1 MSNGHHVMWKWAK
14 EAYLASNKLHI
25 CRINNTSIT
34 KTLYLQKSRL
44 TNKLTIYCKLEFKIQ
59 NY

>member
-1 MSNGHHVMWKWAK
+1 MWKWAK

-34 KTLYLQKSRL
+34 KILYLQKSRL
-44 TNKLTIYCKLEFKIQ
+44 TNKLTIYCKLELRFKIIRS
-59 NY
+59 